1 MATKPHHQ
9 QHVSRAP
16 SASDEELAKS
26 LERELDAALEA
37 TFPASDP
44 IAVDSMEVRKVEYE
58 SRRKRRI
65 DRG

>member
-9 QHVSRAP
+9 QDVSRVP
-16 SASDEELAKS
+16 SASDEKLAKS